1 MVKTGRMVDVEPI
14 DRLEEK
20 VKLLIAMIDRLK
32 GDAAR
37 LADDNA
43 RLSRE
48 LEAAHTRLSDAQ
60 HASGRS
66 CRSAK
71 SGIRC
76 ARAWRPCSS
85 SSRGSHCSG
94 GCESSRLCLTTQN
107 ASSRWSS
114 RGCGYPVKS
123 SLDPAYVAELAAYVD
138 EKMRL
143 ASEAND
149 TTDFL
154 RVAVLAALNLADE
167 IFRHRTERDDRS
179 AVLAT
184 RAGELE
190 RLLDQVLASDPTPPL
205 IQ

>member
-1 MVKTGRMVDVEPI
+1 VS
-14 DRLEEK
+14 
-20 VKLLIAMIDRLK
+20 
-32 GDAAR
+32 
-37 LADDNA
+37 DDSE
-43 RLSRE
+43 RVVPVVIQGLR
-48 LEAAHTRLSDAQ
+48 
-60 HASGRS
+60 
-66 CRSAK
+66 
-71 SGIRC
+71 
-76 ARAWRPCSS
+76 
-85 SSRGSHCSG
+85 
-94 GCESSRLCLTTQN
+94 
-107 ASSRWSS
+107 
-114 RGCGYPVKS
+114 YPVKS

-190 RLLDQVLASDPTPPL
+190 RLLDQVLASDPRL
-205 IQ
+205 R

>member
-1 MVKTGRMVDVEPI
+1 MS
-14 DRLEEK
+14 
-20 VKLLIAMIDRLK
+20 
-32 GDAAR
+32 
-37 LADDNA
+37 DDSE
-43 RLSRE
+43 RVVPVVIQGLR
-48 LEAAHTRLSDAQ
+48 
-60 HASGRS
+60 
-66 CRSAK
+66 
-71 SGIRC
+71 
-76 ARAWRPCSS
+76 
-85 SSRGSHCSG
+85 
-94 GCESSRLCLTTQN
+94 
-107 ASSRWSS
+107 
-114 RGCGYPVKS
+114 YPVKS

-190 RLLDQVLASDPTPPL
+190 RLLDQVLASDRRL
-205 IQ
+205 R